1 MARIHGNRLLLEF
14 FKELERLGFT
24 VLHKKNGGFVI
35 TPPESNPCQRK
46 YHTHGTLKALL
57 PLRKD
62 IRKIYG
68 VEV

>member
-1 MARIHGNRLLLEF
+1 MARTHGNRLLLEL

-35 TPPESNPCQRK
+35 SPPASNPNQRK
-46 YHTHGTLKALL
+46 YHTHGTIKALL

-62 IRKIYG
+62 MKKFYG
-68 VEV
+68 VDV